1 MRFYLFQSR
10 SYKPIPLYLKNREPN
25 RRFVFR
31 NKNYLITDSKFKN
44 ILLVIRDNSPY
55 GFIGNKINLS
65 KIEYLDYSDLRPG
78 YNIEKLKTST
88 KIISDKNI
96 AIKHANDKFFNVFIP
111 EGGTYYLD
119 DEGMIIIGWHGSVDP
134 PRRM

>member
-25 RRFVFR
+25 RKFVFR

-44 ILLVIRDNSPY
+44 ILLVTKDNVPY

-65 KIEYLDYSDLRPG
+65 KIKYLDYSDLRPG
-78 YNIEKLKTST
+78 YNINKLKTST

-96 AIKHANDKFFNVFIP
+96 VVKYANGSIFIP

-119 DEGMIIIGWHGSVDP
+119 DEDIIIIGWHGTVNP